1 MKKEAIIQ
9 AVLNTFQLN
18 PKAVYNYKQLSK
30 SIGIEAQVQKL
41 YVADLLY
48 ELTCDGILAEVEP
61 GRFRLNSLGTVAVG
75 IFQRR
80 SNGRNAFLP
89 EDGGEPIMRWTATR
103 CVCSFLHV
111 AEEPNRKP
119 K

>member
-1 MKKEAIIQ
+1 MKIRKKKDLTATKPNRKNDKKQQKASHIKRMKKEAIIQ

-41 YVADLLY
+41 YVSDLLY

-61 GRFRLNSLGTVAVG
+61 AS
-75 IFQRR
+75 
-80 SNGRNAFLP
+80 
-89 EDGGEPIMRWTATR
+89 TA
-103 CVCSFLHV
+103 SALW
-111 AEEPNRKP
+111 P
-119 K
+119 